1 MIKKIA
7 IALVALVVLT
17 TAVGAAL
24 PRTWRVERSVVIAST
39 PERIFPYLNDLK
51 RWQEWSVWT
60 KAMDPLV
67 RHMFE
72 GPQDGVG
79 ARWSWLGPKMG
90 QGKIEIVE
98 ADPAVGIS
106 LSESIESPT
115 ENAHASLRFTREGAQ
130 TRVTWIDEGTLPWVV
145 GGFFRGTVE
154 EVLSANFETSL
165 NKLKAVV
172 EALPPPPVAAPV
184 PVPAPVVVLDAG
196 TP

>member
-1 MIKKIA
+1 VIKKIA
-7 IALVALVVLT
+7 IALVALVVLA

-115 ENAHASLRFTREGAQ
+115 ENARATLRFTREGAQ

-184 PVPAPVVVLDAG
+184 HVLAPVVVLDAG
-196 TP
+196 IL

>member
-98 ADPAVGIS
+98 AAPAVGIS

-115 ENAHASLRFTREGAQ
+115 ENARASLRFTREGAQ

-165 NKLKAVV
+165 NRLKAVV